1 MSFTRNQFI
10 ILGAIGFIVLVVAII
25 ILSGIGL
32 RPERE
37 KIILTVWGI
46 DSPAVFEAAK
56 SGFSVERPEVQII
69 YTQFPEEDYEEELI
83 DALAAGQGPDIFFFR
98 SDWMHRHRNK
108 IIPAPQRLLSVDRFA
123 ELFPQVVVQDFV
135 FNNQI
140 YSFPLFIDTLALY
153 YNRDIFDRRGVVSPP
168 STWSGFQSTVAR
180 GVVASFGGA
189 TPLVVRAGDIMN
201 ALLMQANAS
210 RLQEGEPMQ
219 ISGTPGVTALNLYTS
234 VRVPA
239 VETYTGFANG
249 TIGMIIDYQS
259 AKPLILARNPHLN
272 FAVAPLPQIHPNVPI
287 LPARYYGLAVSNR
300 ASSPALAW
308 EFIFYTTTNVQV
320 ARSYL
325 TASGRPPALRSLI
338 QANID
343 SPIHGVFASQ
353 ALIARSWNMPA
364 SEDVFAIFNT
374 MIQSVLR
381 RTATVHDALANAER
395 DINALTR

>member
-46 DSPAVFEAAK
+46 DNPAAFEAAK
-56 SGFSVERPEVQII
+56 SSFGVKRPEVQII
-69 YTQFPEEDYEEELI
+69 YTQFPEENYEEELI

-98 SDWMHRHRNK
+98 SDWMDRHRNK
-108 IIPAPQRLLSVDRFA
+108 VVPAPQRLLSIERFA
-123 ELFPQVVVQDFV
+123 ELFPQVVAQDFI

-140 YSFPLFIDTLALY
+140 YASPLYIDTLVLY

-168 STWSGFQSTVAR
+168 NTWSRFQNTVVR
-180 GVVASFGGA
+180 GVIASFGGTA
-189 TPLVVRAGDIMN
+189 PLVARAGDIMN

-219 ISGTPGVTALNLYTS
+219 ISGALGVTALNLYTS
-234 VRVPA
+234 VRAPA

-249 TIGMIIDYQS
+249 TIGMMIDYQS
-259 AKPLILARNPHLN
+259 ARSLILARNPRLN
-272 FAVAPLPQIHPNVPI
+272 FGIAPLPQMHPDLPIVP
-287 LPARYYGLAVSNR
+287 AKYYGLAVANR
-300 ASSPALAW
+300 SLLQALAW
-308 EFIFYTTTNVQV
+308 EFIFYTTTNAQV

-325 TASGRPPALRSLI
+325 MASGRPPALRSLI

-353 ALIARSWNMPA
+353 ALIARSWNMPS
-364 SEDVFAIFNT
+364 SEEVFAIFNT

-395 DINALTR
+395 DINALMR